1 MPSRGWAPVSTSD
14 RSPSEQDDAAHRARV
29 ASAFDGAASTYDTVI
44 PFFAYWGVVLARKA
58 RIAYGESVVDVGC
71 GTGASL
77 IPASTLA
84 GSIVGVDLSVEMLE
98 HVPWPVPLM
107 AGDVERLP
115 LRSSSSDVALAGFVL
130 FFLARPRAGAA
141 ELLRILRPGGRA
153 VIAVPDADVP
163 AGADV
168 KRAWS
173 ARLGYPPPTHRS
185 DSWGE
190 EVLRDAGFSEIEASV
205 EEHTFTFTSGD
216 EYMRWNL
223 THGARALFDQI
234 DPGERPRFEEEL
246 AEAAES
252 ARDGDVIP
260 MPTTARFW
268 VARRPG

>member
-14 RSPSEQDDAAHRARV
+14 PDAAHRSRV
-29 ASAFDGAASTYDTVI
+29 ASAFDGAAPQYDTVI

-58 RIAYGESVVDVGC
+58 RIAYGERVVDVGC

-107 AGDVERLP
+107 AGDIERLP
-115 LRSSSSDVALAGFVL
+115 VRSASYDVALAGFVL
-130 FFLARPRAGAA
+130 FFLARPRAGAS
-141 ELLRILRPGGRA
+141 ELLRVLRPGGR
-153 VIAVPDADVP
+153 VVVAVPDADIP
-163 AGADV
+163 AATEV

-173 ARLGYPPPTHRS
+173 ARLGYPAPTHRD

-190 EVLRDAGFSEIEASV
+190 QVLLDAGFVEIEPSV
-205 EEHTFTFTSGD
+205 EEHTFTFASGD
-216 EYMRWNL
+216 EYVRWNL
-223 THGARALFDQI
+223 THGARALFDQSA
-234 DPGERPRFEEEL
+234 PAERPQFEKEL
-246 AEAAES
+246 ADAAES

-268 VARRPG
+268 VARRLS

>member
-1 MPSRGWAPVSTSD
+1 M
-14 RSPSEQDDAAHRARV
+14 
-29 ASAFDGAASTYDTVI
+29 
-44 PFFAYWGVVLARKA
+44 LARKA
-58 RIAYGESVVDVGC
+58 RISFGERVVDVGC

-115 LRSSSSDVALAGFVL
+115 VRSSSHDVALAGFVL
-130 FFLARPRAGAA
+130 FFLARPRAGAS
-141 ELLRILRPGGRA
+141 ELLRVVRPGGRA
-153 VIAVPDADVP
+153 VVAVPDADLP
-163 AGADV
+163 DGSDV
-168 KRAWS
+168 KRGWS
-173 ARLGYPPPTHRS
+173 ARLGYPAPAHRG

-190 EVLRDAGFSEIEASV
+190 EVLRDAGFVDIESSV
-205 EEHTFTFTSGD
+205 EEHTFTFASGD
-216 EYMRWNL
+216 DYVRWNL

-234 DPGERPRFEEEL
+234 DPSERPRFEKEL
-246 AEAAES
+246 AGAAES

-268 VARRPG
+268 VAHRPA